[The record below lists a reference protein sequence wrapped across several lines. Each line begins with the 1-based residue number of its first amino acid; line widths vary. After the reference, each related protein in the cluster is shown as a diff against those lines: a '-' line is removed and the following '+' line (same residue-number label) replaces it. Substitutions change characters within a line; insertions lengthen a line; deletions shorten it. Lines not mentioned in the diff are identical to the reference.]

1 MSRGSKINYRNK
13 AYASVWSATLKC
25 SNSSRKTHGSKQKL
39 ILNVDQD
46 IVIVSVTNIVYI
58 YTEFGVTRVYLND
71 GNWATANVSLL
82 QLYASLDPN
91 MFFRANRQTI
101 INMEY
106 IDRIAYIRSRE
117 FRIHLHPPFN
127 DVDIFSNLQ
136 KITCLILR
144 NLFGLYL
151 FSHQSCATGTLL
163 LRK

>member
-13 AYASVWSATLKC
+13 AYTSVWSATLKC

-46 IVIVSVTNIVYI
+46 IVIVSVANIVYI

-91 MFFRANRQTI
+91 MFLALTDRQLSMWNILTASPI
-101 INMEY
+101 SDRGNSEY
-106 IDRIAYIRSRE
+106 ICIPRLKLWKSLSLRTE
-117 FRIHLHPPFN
+117 K
-127 DVDIFSNLQ
+127 
-136 KITCLILR
+136 KIGGCVIVP
-144 NLFGLYL
+144 
-151 FSHQSCATGTLL
+151 
-163 LRK
+163 K